1 MEREF
6 CSSLDVEVCRGV
18 YADPQLLACYWML
31 GGTTDKDEGE
41 PKRCKGKDVE
51 PRLPF
56 DMLSLRNP

>member
-18 YADPQLLACYWML
+18 YADPQLLAYYWML
-31 GGTTDKDEGE
+31 GGTTDKDEEE

-51 PRLPF
+51 LRLPF
-56 DMLSLRNP
+56 GMLSLRNP